1 MLKSLNEISPEILN
15 GIEEMAGCFFEPKK
29 IALALEIEPELMAK
43 EMNLE
48 DSVIYRAFH
57 KGWLNSEFRHR
68 QSIISLAKS
77 GSSPAQTM
85 VTTMLDKAKLKLLDN
100 G

>member
-1 MLKSLNEISPEILN
+1 MLKSLNDITPEILS
-15 GIEEMAGCFFEPKK
+15 GVEEMAGCFFEPKK
-29 IALALEIEPELMAK
+29 IALAMEIDIQFMA
-43 EMNLE
+43 EQMQAE
-48 DSVIYRAFH
+48 DSELYRAFH
-57 KGWLNSEFRHR
+57 KGWLNSEFQHR

-85 VTTMLDKAKLKLLDN
+85 VTTMLDRAKLKLLDN

>member
-1 MLKSLNEISPEILN
+1 MLKSLNEITPEILV

-29 IALALEIEPELMAK
+29 IALAIEIDIQLMT
-43 EMNLE
+43 EQM
-48 DSVIYRAFH
+48 DSEESSIYRAFH
-57 KGWLNSEFRHR
+57 KGWLNSEFKHR

-85 VTTMLDKAKLKLLDN
+85 VTTMLDKAKLKLLDH